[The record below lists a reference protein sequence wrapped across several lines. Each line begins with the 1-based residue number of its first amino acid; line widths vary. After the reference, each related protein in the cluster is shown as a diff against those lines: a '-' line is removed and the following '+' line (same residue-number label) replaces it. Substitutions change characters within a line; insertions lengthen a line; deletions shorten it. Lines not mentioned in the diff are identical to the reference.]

1 MMIKLDYQ
9 KRKNRELF
17 SSFEKNETINLL
29 NAQNY
34 IPIYKKFF
42 SLNESNFN
50 AVNLNN
56 KWYIND
62 LHENIE
68 DNKNLFECTLK
79 SIEDSAGKSQTK
91 KKPVFFKMAPLLDP
105 FKFMVGKYNVNDEH
119 LFSLPSI
126 LPDLNTAVN
135 PKILG
140 ENNSAYV
147 DGFFSFLTS
156 KLLHEHGFMHGV
168 DYYGSFLAHKN
179 NFTVDVIDDLEYL
192 VKSEFFI
199 KTKNVL
205 FQIEEYDH
213 LIEDDK
219 VRLKPIKIHGNN
231 TRHSSISAKSINNEI
246 FENIFSVEDLNNSAD
261 VNKNSSVTEKKAP
274 EVSVLTFE
282 NLKEHELSLE
292 VVDVSLPV
300 GNTEEE
306 KEKDKEKDKESNGSG
321 ENAGK
326 TITTI
331 KSSSNSGSTCSSR
344 TSHTNSNDEVDS
356 GSDDESRNGQN
367 ECNACDAEDY
377 HVNIVYIDGQNEN
390 DDDEETEYTDDD
402 EDEGE
407 DEEDEDS
414 SSCEE
419 ESVYA
424 TIPKFPVQVICM
436 EYCENT
442 MDSLLME
449 NELSQDEWFSALIQ
463 IVMMLIT
470 YQKAFSFTHNDLHTN
485 NVMYS
490 TTEKKYLYYC
500 YKKKYY
506 KVPTFGR
513 IFKIIDFGRG
523 AYKFNGQLFFSDS
536 FHPNGDASTQYNT
549 EPYFNE
555 KKPRLET
562 NCSFDLCRL
571 ACSIFDFLVEDVDE
585 VKDINSCSPIV
596 KLIVDW
602 CTDDNGIN
610 VLYKNTGVERYPG
623 FKLYK
628 MIARCVHKHT
638 PQAQLERAV
647 FKKFIVDKSKLG
659 KNDKVMNID
668 DIPSYV

>member
-9 KRKNRELF
+9 KRKNLELF
-17 SSFEKNETINLL
+17 SSFEKNEAINLS

-50 AVNLNN
+50 AINLNN

-62 LHENIE
+62 LHANIE
-68 DNKNLFECTLK
+68 DNKNLFDCSLK
-79 SIEDSAGKSQTK
+79 SIDSLQNPSK

-105 FKFMVGKYNVNDEH
+105 FKFMVGKYNVNDEN

-126 LPDLNTAVN
+126 SNDHNASVN

-156 KLLHEHGFMHGV
+156 KLLHEHGFAHGV

-179 NFTVDVIDDLEYL
+179 NFTVDVLDDLEYL
-192 VKSEFFI
+192 VKSEFFN
-199 KTKNVL
+199 KSKNIL

-219 VRLKPIKIHGNN
+219 VHLKPIKIHGNN
-231 TRHSSISAKSINNEI
+231 TCHSNISAKSINNDI
-246 FENIFSVEDLNNSAD
+246 FENIFSIEDLNNSERID
-261 VNKNSSVTEKKAP
+261 TEKKAP
-274 EVSVLTFE
+274 DVSALTLA
-282 NLKEHELSLE
+282 NLKEHTLSLE
-292 VVDVSLPV
+292 VVDISLPSE
-300 GNTEEE
+300 NMEAE
-306 KEKDKEKDKESNGSG
+306 EKDKDSRTSN
-321 ENAGK
+321 ENTHK
-326 TITTI
+326 SITTI
-331 KSSSNSGSTCSSR
+331 KSSTSSGSTCSSR
-344 TSHTNSNDEVDS
+344 TSHTNSNDEISS
-356 GSDDESRNGQN
+356 GSEDDEDEEG
-367 ECNACDAEDY
+367 CGACGAEDY
-377 HVNIVYIDGQNEN
+377 DLNIVDIEREN
-390 DDDEETEYTDDD
+390 GKEDNDEETDDD
-402 EDEGE
+402 EDEG
-407 DEEDEDS
+407 S

-419 ESVYA
+419 ENVYV

-485 NVMYS
+485 NVMYN

-562 NCSFDLCRL
+562 NYSFDLCRL

-585 VKDINSCSPIV
+585 IKDINSCSPIV

-668 DIPSYV
+668 DIPSYT

>member
-17 SSFEKNETINLL
+17 SSFEKNETINLS

-34 IPIYKKFF
+34 IPIYTKFF
-42 SLNESNFN
+42 SLNERNFN
-50 AVNLNN
+50 AINLNN

-68 DNKNLFECTLK
+68 DNKNLFECSLK
-79 SIEDSAGKSQTK
+79 SIEDASGKSQSK
-91 KKPVFFKMAPLLDP
+91 MKPVFFKMAPLLDP
-105 FKFMVGKYNVNDEH
+105 FKFMVGKYNVNDEN

-126 LPDLNTAVN
+126 SPELNGAVN

-140 ENNSAYV
+140 DNNSAYV

-156 KLLHEHGFMHGV
+156 KLLHEYGFMHGV

-179 NFTVDVIDDLEYL
+179 NFTVDVMDDLEYL
-192 VKSEFFI
+192 VKSEFFN
-199 KTKNVL
+199 KSKNIL

-213 LIEDDK
+213 LVEDDK

-231 TRHSSISAKSINNEI
+231 TRHSNISAKSINNEI
-246 FENIFSVEDLNNSAD
+246 FENIFSVEELNNTATA
-261 VNKNSSVTEKKAP
+261 TEKTAL
-274 EVSVLTFE
+274 EVSTLTLE
-282 NLKEHELSLE
+282 NLKEHTLALE
-292 VVDVSLPV
+292 VVDVSLP
-300 GNTEEE
+300 TETADEEE
-306 KEKDKEKDKESNGSG
+306 KGEEKESRTSNEHTHKS
-321 ENAGK
+321 
-326 TITTI
+326 ITTI
-331 KSSSNSGSTCSSR
+331 KSSSTSGSGSTCSSR
-344 TSHTNSNDEVDS
+344 TSHTNSNDEVYS
-356 GSDDESRNGQN
+356 GSEEEEGEEEEGEGERCG
-367 ECNACDAEDY
+367 ACDAEDY
-377 HVNIVYIDGQNEN
+377 DPNIVDIEGEEQN
-390 DDDEETEYTDDD
+390 DKDEETEYTDDD
-402 EDEGE
+402 EG
-407 DEEDEDS
+407 EDS

-419 ESVYA
+419 ESVYV

-449 NELSQDEWFSALIQ
+449 NELSHDEWFSALIQ
-463 IVMMLIT
+463 IIMMLIT

-485 NVMYS
+485 NVMYN

-562 NCSFDLCRL
+562 NYSFDLCRL

-585 VKDINSCSPIV
+585 VKDINSCSPII

-638 PQAQLERAV
+638 PQAQLERTA

>member
-17 SSFEKNETINLL
+17 SSFEKNKAINLS

-34 IPIYKKFF
+34 IPIYQKFF

-50 AVNLNN
+50 AINLNN

-62 LHENIE
+62 LHENVD
-68 DNKNLFECTLK
+68 DNKNLYECSLK
-79 SIEDSAGKSQTK
+79 SIDSLESQSK

-105 FKFMVGKYNVNDEH
+105 FKFMVGKYNINDEN

-126 LPDLNTAVN
+126 SPEINNVVN

-147 DGFFSFLTS
+147 DGLFSFLTS
-156 KLLHEHGFMHGV
+156 KLLHDHSFTHGV

-179 NFTVDVIDDLEYL
+179 NFTVNVIDDLEYL
-192 VKSEFFI
+192 VKSDFFN
-199 KTKNVL
+199 KSKNIL

-213 LIEDDK
+213 LVDDDK
-219 VRLKPIKIHGNN
+219 VHLKPIKIHGNS
-231 TRHSSISAKSINNEI
+231 TRHSNISTKSINSEI
-246 FENIFSVEDLNNSAD
+246 FENIFSVESP
-261 VNKNSSVTEKKAP
+261 KNDTTTIPEKKAL
-274 EVSVLTFE
+274 EVSMLTLE
-282 NLKEHELSLE
+282 NLKEHSTSLE
-292 VVDVSLPV
+292 VVDISLSS
-300 GNTEEE
+300 GNAEEE
-306 KEKDKEKDKESNGSG
+306 KENTHKS
-321 ENAGK
+321 
-326 TITTI
+326 ITTI
-331 KSSSNSGSTCSSR
+331 KSTSSSGSTCSSR
-344 TSHTNSNDEVDS
+344 TSHTNSNDEVYS
-356 GSDDESRNGQN
+356 GSEEDEDNQTN
-367 ECNACDAEDY
+367 TCNACDLDDY
-377 HVNIVYIDGQNEN
+377 DVNIVDIER
-390 DDDEETEYTDDD
+390 ETENEEGECTDDD
-402 EDEGE
+402 EN
-407 DEEDEDS
+407 EDS

-419 ESVYA
+419 EFVYA

-470 YQKAFSFTHNDLHTN
+470 YQKAFAFTHNDLHTN
-485 NVMYS
+485 NVMYN

-536 FHPNGDASTQYNT
+536 FHTNGDASTQYNT

-562 NCSFDLCRL
+562 NYSFDLCRL
-571 ACSIFDFLVEDVDE
+571 ACSIFDFLIEDIDE
-585 VKDINSCSPIV
+585 IKDINSCSEIV
-596 KLIVDW
+596 QLIVDW

-610 VLYKNTGVERYPG
+610 VLYKNTGDERYPG

-638 PQAQLERAV
+638 PQAQLERSV

-659 KNDKVMNID
+659 KNNKVLNID
-668 DIPSYV
+668 VIPSYA